1 LRTPFKFKTN
11 SFHQDSE
18 LIPFPE
24 RVNANCKTWLLG
36 AAAGREPPFSGEQLQ
51 WLERIGDHI
60 VAKFGIE
67 PEDFEYA
74 PFAQEGRLGKLLQLF
89 GERLTPIIDDLNS
102 VLVA

>member
-1 LRTPFKFKTN
+1 MRTPFKFKTN